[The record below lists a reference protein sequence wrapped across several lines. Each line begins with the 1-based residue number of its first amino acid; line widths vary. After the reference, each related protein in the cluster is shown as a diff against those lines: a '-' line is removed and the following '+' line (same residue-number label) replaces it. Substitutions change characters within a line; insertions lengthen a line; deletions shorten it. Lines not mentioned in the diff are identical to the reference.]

1 MHYITNE
8 NHQIIAADRSLLALL
23 QVEDLAALYT
33 KIALNEVEI
42 SLSSLEDEV
51 SIRIDTETTTFD
63 ASAHRLSG
71 LLGEMISIDLLEATS
86 KEEAKE
92 EEETP
97 LIDSLLMDE
106 TPLVAAEESLDIL
119 PALEEVEEETPL
131 IDSLL
136 QEEKEEEPLFDLLD
150 TTTEES
156 TNTDV
161 EEESTQ
167 EEELPFQEENE
178 MLFDLLQPAQE
189 EVEEVEKSEVVAPQ
203 EESLELLLDET
214 TQEEEEKKE
223 EQLPPEDLSPIV
235 LDIETISQSIGISH
249 EDYDTFLNEY
259 IDTAINLQEDLTSDE
274 MEKRAKALSTLSH
287 LSNVLHLGKIS
298 DILVQIKSHPL
309 EEQMPYIDRF
319 YGMLSRITT
328 VVPQEEEP
336 QTPKEEEESTP
347 EVALESISLDVPL
360 EESASE
366 PQEEEQEVSGGFGTL
381 DLSDVKPVHFDF
393 QLEKAASELSLPT
406 DLIEEFVTDY
416 IQQAHEETQKMLE
429 AYKKGDL
436 DAIQKIGHL
445 LKGAASN
452 LRIEPLADT
461 LYEIQFCEDP
471 KQLEK
476 LIPNY
481 WAHFLSLENQ
491 MNIISQSK

>member
-119 PALEEVEEETPL
+119 PALEELEEETPL

-178 MLFDLLQPAQE
+178 MLFDLLQPA
-189 EVEEVEKSEVVAPQ
+189 
-203 EESLELLLDET
+203 
-214 TQEEEEKKE
+214 QEEEEKKE